1 MHDSVLYTQY
11 VQYIQSMLMFDVSP
25 YVRSV
30 EAPRAQPFSAEAVL
44 RMAEEG
50 QSQRAGRWLETLL
63 NRGVLD
69 SEPLRW
75 EVEVA
80 LGQVFFCCKLED
92 GWEFRGY
99 QIAHIEGIKE
109 CKCMVI
115 SSDWIWKVVSF
126 GVKTFPGW
134 TCYKSWWL
142 YVIKVDLILQQ
153 EDRTWSESGHIWF
166 LVLWSFVHSL
176 PQWALRHPSTNIWS
190 ILQNEIVKRTSYG
203 PQKVWQKH
211 LNIC

>member
-11 VQYIQSMLMFDVSP
+11 VQYIQSIRLSDAYQ
-25 YVRSV
+25 YVRSA

-80 LGQVFFCCKLED
+80 LGQVFFFLEVGRWMD
-92 GWEFRGY
+92 ENSG
-99 QIAHIEGIKE
+99 
-109 CKCMVI
+109 
-115 SSDWIWKVVSF
+115 
-126 GVKTFPGW
+126 
-134 TCYKSWWL
+134 
-142 YVIKVDLILQQ
+142 VIK
-153 EDRTWSESGHIWF
+153 
-166 LVLWSFVHSL
+166 
-176 PQWALRHPSTNIWS
+176 LRN
-190 ILQNEIVKRTSYG
+190 LKG
-203 PQKVWQKH
+203 
-211 LNIC
+211 